1 MDTVKKTELFFIKWL
16 NTKADPVYARLLI
29 GMGFRH
35 LSMSPFAIPE
45 VKGRLRE
52 ISCLEAAEMVEEV
65 LRQATL
71 EEVEDYVN
79 EFMKRQKATVWG

>member
-1 MDTVKKTELFFIKWL
+1 S
-16 NTKADPVYARLLI
+16 ARLLI

-35 LSMSPFAIPE
+35 LSMDPFAIPV
-45 VKGRLRE
+45 VKGRLKE
-52 ISCLEAAEMVEEV
+52 TSCLEAGALVEDV

-79 EFMKRQKATVWG
+79 EFMKKQKTEVGG